1 MKRMNVRI
9 RFRLQL
15 RRLFRRSLRE
25 QNKQT
30 LKNRRKEYAAVIKRK
45 VMRNACDREIFNSCL
60 LLKNLSVMKVEAPLS
75 ADYMLEQLKD
85 SSFLLRHVYEDMLR
99 DYRNGMT
106 EEAFSRLPEA
116 VDSRAAVL
124 FSHILSK
131 MDQVNPAQLTRYMQA
146 FEESFQDARVTQ
158 AVQRNQRRA
167 LVCTAVSMAAVLSVL
182 MDFTAVA
189 VFMNMREMLQSI
201 SMF

>member
-60 LLKNLSVMKVEAPLS
+60 LLKNLSVMKEEAPLS

-146 FEESFQDARVTQ
+146 FEESFQDARLFSEI
-158 AVQRNQRRA
+158 REERW
-167 LVCTAVSMAAVLSVL
+167 SVRQCPWRL
-182 MDFTAVA
+182 CF
-189 VFMNMREMLQSI
+189 RC
-201 SMF
+201 